1 MAHCQLKDSC
11 AAIRTKP
18 WLNNPIDAGQTS
30 HPPELNLRVENINHD
45 MNELSLL
52 TRRPPMKIQLAES
65 AHIGGWASPEVES
78 IPPSLPGLGLRTIL
92 VPVDFS
98 NVSAVLLR
106 GMAWF
111 AMRSGA
117 KLHILHVVE
126 PSGILNVGR
135 PSGTQ
140 IDSRT
145 RARAAR
151 LQLHQW
157 AKRTLPSQVSIHTV
171 VRGGRAADEIVSQS
185 QALHADIVVMS
196 AHVGQGAKNT
206 LVRTTTERVVRHAF
220 CPVLVIAKDKI
231 NEFLRNLET
240 FPPPSWKRVLLPV
253 DLSSRVPE
261 ALAYAAAIAME
272 NTGRLHLLHAVTSDT
287 STVKETTPRAGSR
300 LTEWLR
306 TELRWPVEW
315 EATVWTDT
323 PLLHAILA
331 EAGRSKIDVIILPA
345 RDCAWSRR
353 YRLWSVTDGIL
364 RHAPCPVLCVSENAK
379 SSARWARDSAI
390 VRI

>member
-1 MAHCQLKDSC
+1 
-11 AAIRTKP
+11 
-18 WLNNPIDAGQTS
+18 
-30 HPPELNLRVENINHD
+30 
-45 MNELSLL
+45 
-52 TRRPPMKIQLAES
+52 MKTQSAES
-65 AHIGGWASPEVES
+65 ARIGGWESPEVES

-117 KLHILHVVE
+117 DLHILHVVE
-126 PSGILNVGR
+126 PSGIFNKGR
-135 PSGTQ
+135 QSETQ

-145 RARAAR
+145 RACAAR
-151 LQLHQW
+151 LQLQQW
-157 AKRTLPSQVSIHTV
+157 VRRTLPGQVSIHTV
-171 VRGGRAADEIVSQS
+171 VRVGWAADEIVSQS

-196 AHVGQGAKNT
+196 AHVDRGAKNT

-231 NEFLRNLET
+231 DEFLRNLET

-253 DLSSRVPE
+253 DISSRIPE
-261 ALAYAAAIAME
+261 AMAYAAAIAIA
-272 NTGRLHLLHAVTSDT
+272 NSARLHVLHVVTNDT
-287 STVKETTPRAGSR
+287 STVKETTPRAGYR

-306 TELRWPVEW
+306 RELGCPVEW

-379 SSARWARDSAI
+379 SSARWARDLAT